1 MSKYSFTAVLML
13 AAWPALAGQSISQA
27 EPASAHGSVEVANVA
42 GTVNVRGTTKNE
54 VRVTGE
60 IANKARLEFA
70 VDGERTTI
78 KVVLPKGSMRDGSS
92 DLDIEIPAG
101 SDLTV
106 STVSADADVQQVR
119 GSLDLQTVSGNIET
133 EAFDRDANLR
143 TVSGDVTVRGDRG
156 NAVLT
161 VVTVSGNVD
170 VKNTGGDAN
179 ASSVSGDLNMRLT
192 TVGRSRLR
200 TTSGDIT
207 MYGELTKDARVDS
220 ETVSGDIS
228 FYLGGSRDAD
238 YDLATATGDISNCF
252 GPEPVSRKYGPG
264 QDLRFRQGSTDAS
277 LRVRA
282 LSGDITL
289 CKN

>member
-1 MSKYSFTAVLML
+1 MSKYTFIPVLL
-13 AAWPALAGQSISQA
+13 IAAWPAFAGQSIDQRQ
-27 EPASAHGSVEVANVA
+27 PASARGTVEVANVA
-42 GTVNVRGTTKNE
+42 GTVNVRGTTKDE
-54 VRVTGE
+54 VHVAGE
-60 IANKARLEFA
+60 LASNARLEFS
-70 VDGERTTI
+70 VDGARTTI
-78 KVVLPKGSMRDGSS
+78 KVVLPRGTMHHGSS

-106 STVSADADVQQVR
+106 STVSADAGVHEVR
-119 GSLDLQTVSGNIET
+119 GALDLQTVSGNIET
-133 EAFDRDANLR
+133 EAFDKDANLR
-143 TVSGDVTVRGDRG
+143 TVSGDVTVRGNRG
-156 NAVLT
+156 SAVLT
-161 VVTVSGNVD
+161 IVTVSGNVD

-179 ASSVSGDLNMRLT
+179 ASSVSGDLNLRLT

-220 ETVSGDIS
+220 ETVSGDTS

-238 YDLATATGDISNCF
+238 YDLETATGDISNCF
-252 GPEPVSRKYGPG
+252 GPEPASRKYGPG
-264 QDLRFRQGSTDAS
+264 EDLRFRQGTTDAG
-277 LRVRA
+277 LRART